1 MAGDFDQLR
10 RSMPDLARLDPL
22 SQEVRTWLDR
32 AQQAVRGVD
41 EAEGVIFSMYERYL
55 LDPAGKIVASAEI
68 VETLDRAAR
77 IDAIMR
83 KAGMPRRPAA

>member
-55 LDPAGKIVASAEI
+55 LDPAEKIVASAEI